1 MGLARLGICLPIHD
15 EAIGM
20 WVGGEVLACVQGEH
34 VGLWERWPDAMVA
47 RMQVHGIPRVEMN
60 AYLNDSTHGFH
71 SCCRGRAL
79 HIYCFVN
86 P

>member
-47 RMQVHGIPRVEMN
+47 RMRISTTQHM
-60 AYLNDSTHGFH
+60 DST
-71 SCCRGRAL
+71 RAAGAGL
-79 HIYCFVN
+79 CIFIVS
-86 P
+86 

>member
-47 RMQVHGIPRVEMN
+47 TCKN
-60 AYLNDSTHGFH
+60 ASAWNSQG
-71 SCCRGRAL
+71 
-79 HIYCFVN
+79 
-86 P
+86 